1 MLLVVDANV
10 LFSALIKDS
19 GTAELITSDKFELIT
34 PEFVLAEFEEHEREI
49 LKKTH
54 RSESDFQKF
63 MFILRSKIEIIP
75 LPELRKFVKEAE
87 KISPDS
93 DDIHYFA
100 AALKFNC
107 PIWTQDKKLKNQSKI
122 KIYNTLEL
130 IRKLS

>member
-1 MLLVVDANV
+1 MLLVADANI
-10 LFSALIKDS
+10 LFSALIRDS
-19 GTAELITSDKFELIT
+19 GTAELIISDKLELIT
-34 PEFVLAEFEEHEREI
+34 PEFVLVEFEKHKKEI

-63 MFILRSKIEIIP
+63 MVILRSKIEIIP
-75 LPELRKFVKEAE
+75 LSELRKFIKDAE

-107 PIWTQDKKLKNQSKI
+107 PIWTQDKELKNQGKI

-130 IRKLS
+130 IKELD